1 MRLTENKRH
10 KKLFKKI
17 SDNSGF
23 YTCDGFSESI
33 DKVHISNSPSIKTP
47 ALNENYEYRLFGSW
61 YIKSIL
67 NKKLLECK

>member
-33 DKVHISNSPSIKTP
+33 DKDHISNSPSIKTP
-47 ALNENYEYRLFGSW
+47 ALNENYEYRHFGSW
-61 YIKSIL
+61 YIKSTL
-67 NKKLLECK
+67 YKKLLECK